1 MSHIIRE
8 IGASILWKFDLQD
21 TFQTIYW
28 YRYRSHDY
36 NVLQFHTNEFSNC
49 FNTCS
54 SPLCYNLCCPP
65 GYYKVQWELVCS
77 ISLFV
82 RICDIQYNAISIVVL
97 SNLWLFVL
105 SKWYFT
111 LYHNHIELATTF
123 TFLVDLHNRL
133 RIIHLPMNLI
143 PTRREVYSMSFIW

>member
-54 SPLCYNLCCPP
+54 NPLCYNLCCPP
-65 GYYKVQWELVCS
+65 GVQWELVCS

-97 SNLWLFVL
+97 SCDFLFSPNGVLPYIIIILNLQRHLHFWLI
-105 SKWYFT
+105 Y
-111 LYHNHIELATTF
+111 
-123 TFLVDLHNRL
+123 
-133 RIIHLPMNLI
+133 IIDC
-143 PTRREVYSMSFIW
+143 E